1 MNSLLGLSEGSR
13 MADLIDV
20 IARRVCS
27 AGEDGMAR
35 PLTVETRRSV
45 VAVERMAEIR
55 RSVVAVERMV
65 FSRAMSYK

>member
-1 MNSLLGLSEGSR
+1 

-55 RSVVAVERMV
+55 RSVVVQINMKHGMKHV
-65 FSRAMSYK
+65 L